1 MKLVLRALG
10 AYILD
15 RSKQMGSG
23 GPTDDSGGNQLVAD
37 AAEAGGH
44 LCSGAHATHLVCLHL
59 LNPSITVAKPQ
70 GSRSS
75 SEGRLTSDPRKQC
88 FLSVAL

>member
-37 AAEAGGH
+37 AAG
-44 LCSGAHATHLVCLHL
+44 TYV
-59 LNPSITVAKPQ
+59 N
-70 GSRSS
+70 SS
-75 SEGRLTSDPRKQC
+75 
-88 FLSVAL
+88 